1 MRGRSENHPATL
13 APRMNGQISA
23 ATNRGESAGAAGRE
37 QHFTGYPMGIAGG
50 KKHHGADYI
59 LGLSQPTE
67 RRSVDQLLDHGSF
80 ENADRMR
87 PLRLGGA
94 GSDDVHTNVSG
105 AELFR
110 KHV

>member
-1 MRGRSENHPATL
+1 LTAGPELENSQVTGRYQPLPIEVT
-13 APRMNGQISA
+13 Q
-23 ATNRGESAGAAGRE
+23 RE
-37 QHFTGYPMGIAGG
+37 PPDANSTSPVTQWGIAGG
-50 KKHHGADYI
+50 KKHNGADYI

-67 RRSVDQLLDHGSF
+67 RRSADQLLGHGAF

-87 PLRLGGA
+87 PLRLSGA
-94 GSDDVHTNVSG
+94 RSDDVHTNVSG